1 MERRHWSVLTA
12 TVLGLASAGCGV
24 KQGALD
30 QQLSALRAE
39 IQEADSA
46 LAEDN
51 QQLSRRVDQ
60 LDQRMDGLEVMSGRV
75 EDFEVEL
82 QSVRRD
88 FDTEI
93 DELQQAIRFN
103 SPVHFDYD
111 SPVIRNADRP
121 LLDRFARI
129 VATYYPTALITVEGF
144 ADPAGDTEYNLWLG
158 EQRANAVRNYL
169 TSMGL
174 AAQRVRVVS
183 YGESGDRQVT
193 RGAWGENGLANRRAS
208 LVIDYSP
215 EAGEI
220 LAGVQ

>member
-12 TVLGLASAGCGV
+12 AALGLAAAGCGV
-24 KQGALD
+24 KQAALD

-39 IQEADSA
+39 MHEADSA
-46 LAEDN
+46 LAEDT
-51 QQLSRRVDQ
+51 QELSSRVDQ
-60 LDQRMDGLEVMSGRV
+60 LDQRVDGLEVMSGRV

-88 FDTEI
+88 FDTDI

-103 SPVHFDYD
+103 SPVHFEYD
-111 SPVIRNADRP
+111 SHVIRNADRP
-121 LLDRFARI
+121 LLDRFATI
-129 VATYYPTALITVEGF
+129 VAAYYPAALITVEGF
-144 ADPAGDTEYNLWLG
+144 ADPAGDTDYNIWLG
-158 EQRANAVRNYL
+158 EQRANTVRNYL

-174 AAQRVRVVS
+174 AGQRVRVVS

-193 RGAWGENGLANRRAS
+193 PGGWGENGLANRRVS

-215 EAGEI
+215 AAGEV
-220 LAGVQ
+220 LAGGQ